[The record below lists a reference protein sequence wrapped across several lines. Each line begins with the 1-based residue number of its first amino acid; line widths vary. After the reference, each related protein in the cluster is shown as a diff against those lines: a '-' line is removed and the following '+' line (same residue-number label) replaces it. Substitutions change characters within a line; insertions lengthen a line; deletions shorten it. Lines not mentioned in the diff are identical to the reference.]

1 VGPRGLTDNLFV
13 GDHRVGAAI
22 RRAHE
27 DAVAW
32 VAANQDQIGRGSV
45 DLAT

>member
-1 VGPRGLTDNLFV
+1 VAPHRLTDNLFA
-13 GDHRVGAAI
+13 GDHRVGVAI
-22 RRAHE
+22 RRAYE

-32 VAANQDQIGRGSV
+32 AAANQDQIGRDSV